1 MDDQNKT
8 IEPKLPLVLLVENEK
23 ISSDITYLY
32 LKDVC
37 RMDFAYTGE
46 DALKMVREKDYTA
59 ILMDIHLG
67 IGINGVE
74 LTKIIRAM
82 KEYETKPIIA
92 ITAYAMMKDREAF
105 LQAGCSH
112 YISKPFEKK
121 ELVAL
126 IKEALNI
133 SK

>member
-1 MDDQNKT
+1 MDDQT
-8 IEPKLPLVLLVENEK
+8 QSVEPELPLVLLVENEK

-37 RMDFAYTGE
+37 RMDFAYNGE
-46 DALKMVREKDYTA
+46 DALKMVQEKNYAA

-67 IGINGVE
+67 IGMNGVE
-74 LTKIIRAM
+74 VTEILRTM

-112 YISKPFEKK
+112 YISKPFEKR
-121 ELVAL
+121 ELVNL
-126 IKEALNI
+126 IKEALNAA
-133 SK
+133 K